1 MDKITTIIK
10 KEWAEVF
17 KNRMVIFTVAF
28 LPVIMTVLP
37 LVILYTTRDTGS
49 MGDLGNVTNE
59 MPAQFSA
66 FCSSNLNS
74 GECFQVYML
83 SIFMLMFMII
93 PVAIPA
99 TISAYSIVGEKA
111 THSLE
116 PLLATPITTLEL
128 LIGKSL
134 ASTIPAVLATY
145 LAFGVYALGAWIIIP
160 NKFLLA
166 SLLDL
171 RWLIAIFIVGPLIAV
186 MAINFSIIVSS
197 RVTDPRVA
205 EQLSMVV
212 IVPILAGFFGQMTG
226 FFLINRRIISIIA
239 LVMIVLD
246 AGLFYLAER
255 LFQRETILTRWK

>member
-1 MDKITTIIK
+1 MDKITTIVK

-28 LPVIMTVLP
+28 LPVIMTILP
-37 LVILYTTRDTGS
+37 LVILYTTRDTGNI
-49 MGDLGNVTNE
+49 GDLGNVANE

-66 FCSSNLNS
+66 FCSSNLNG
-74 GECFQVYML
+74 GECFQVYMV

-166 SLLDL
+166 ALLDL

-212 IVPILAGFFGQMTG
+212 IVPILLGFFGQMTG
-226 FFLINRRIISIIA
+226 YFLINRRIITIIS